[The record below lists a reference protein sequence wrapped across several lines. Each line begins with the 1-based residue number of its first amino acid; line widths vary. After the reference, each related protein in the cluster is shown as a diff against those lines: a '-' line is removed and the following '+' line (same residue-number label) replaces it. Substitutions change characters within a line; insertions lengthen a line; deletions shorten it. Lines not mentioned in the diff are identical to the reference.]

1 MAAIHRP
8 RSICILGGSGFVGR
22 HLANEL
28 VRRGFA
34 VRIPTR
40 NRQRHRDLLVLP
52 GVDLIEADVFD
63 AASLNRV
70 VSGSHAVINL
80 VGILNEKAHDGSGFK
95 KVHIELVEAL
105 IAACQENGVTRLLQM
120 SALKANAERG
130 PSHYLRSKGRAEQL
144 IRDMSGEE
152 LKFTIF
158 RPAPIFGAD
167 DSFTNRF
174 AGLLRAL
181 PVLPLAQPNARFAP
195 VYVGDVV
202 AAFVRALDDADT
214 FGRSYELCG
223 PEIYSL
229 REIVDFVRAQ
239 AGIRRAVVPLPPWL
253 ARIQAWV
260 GDYLIPG
267 KPFSLDN
274 LRSLSV
280 ASVCSENGLQA
291 LGIKAHSMSTVAPVY
306 LAPGANPLATLRQT
320 TGR

>member
-1 MAAIHRP
+1 MSAIHRP
-8 RSICILGGSGFVGR
+8 RTICILGGSGFVGR

-28 VRRGFA
+28 IRKGFA

-52 GVDLIEADVFD
+52 GVDLVDADVFD
-63 AASLNRV
+63 AGSLTRLV
-70 VSGSHAVINL
+70 RGSQAVINL
-80 VGILNEKAHDGSGFK
+80 VGILNERGHDGSGFK
-95 KVHIELVEAL
+95 KVHVGLVEAL
-105 IAACQENGVTRLLQM
+105 ISACQESGVTRLMQM

-130 PSHYLRSKGRAEQL
+130 ASHYLRSKGRAEQL
-144 IRDMSGEE
+144 IKDMSGDE
-152 LKFTIF
+152 LRFTIF

-174 AGLLRAL
+174 AGLLRAS
-181 PVLPLAQPNARFAP
+181 PVLPLAQPNSRFAP
-195 VYVGDVV
+195 VYIGDVV
-202 AAFVRALDDADT
+202 QAFVRALEAPDT

-229 REIVDFVRAQ
+229 REIVEFIRAQ
-239 AGIRRAVVPLPPWL
+239 LGVRRVVLPLPLWL
-253 ARIQAWV
+253 ARIQAWLC
-260 GDYLIPG
+260 DYLIPG

-291 LGIKAHSMSTVAPVY
+291 LGIKAHAMSTLAPAY
-306 LAPGANPLATLRQT
+306 LAPAADPMAALRQT